1 MFPNQQ
7 ASRAVVATA
16 FSVLACTAALA
27 STAAPVLIG
36 PTAAAKPIGLA
47 FYLPSRDPQGAHDFA
62 IHVTKPH
69 DALFHHFLTPAQFAD
84 RFGAN
89 PADVAAVVT
98 WASQQGLTV
107 GERST
112 AGTIL
117 PVTGPAEAMRAAL
130 GLTFNDYRD
139 ATGRLFSAA
148 DGAPRLPTNLQARIA
163 GVVGLSA
170 AAGYRPYVR
179 KLPVGVHA
187 LSQGTGPGGAF
198 SASDLRTI
206 YDVPAQAF
214 GPKQTLAVFEQ
225 GGFAASD
232 VTTYLVR
239 NKLPNV
245 RVRDRN
251 VNGYGG
257 GIDDP
262 GVELEAVLDIDMQ
275 IAMNPDAGQIIVY
288 EDGADSFAVAL
299 LDSLSAMANDDLAR
313 SISISY
319 GLDETLQG
327 PTAITAENTV
337 LTQMAAQ
344 GQAVFVSA
352 GDDGAYGD
360 GSLPQNVADPASQP
374 FVTGVGGTTLLTGR
388 HESYLTESVWNSL
401 ANPPPLDGGTGGGV
415 SVTWPIPDYQTTF
428 GITLGNGGSG
438 TMRNVPDVA
447 AVADP
452 ATGVAVYSAL
462 NGGWVQVGGT
472 SVGAPMWAGVY
483 SLVNAASEGLG
494 IGPAGYANPEL
505 YGLGIF
511 GGPLGS
517 AFNYVQ
523 VGNNGNPN
531 YFNGYTPGFS
541 AGPGYDNCTGLG
553 TISGEYLIAD
563 FVTGPTINSPTPPPA
578 PNGLKSTATSDSIT
592 LTWTGAKVDTGYLVL
607 GFNYAT
613 GVPATTTLLKKR
625 SITITGLAPKTAY
638 FIYAVAITP
647 TGSAESAPVIV
658 TTPAKA

>member
-1 MFPNQQ
+1 MLSNRQ
-7 ASRAVVATA
+7 ASRAALALA
-16 FSVLACTAALA
+16 FSVLACRAALA
-27 STAAPVLIG
+27 GTAAPVLIG
-36 PTAAAKPIGLA
+36 PTAAAKPVGLA
-47 FYLPSRDPQGAHDFA
+47 FFLPSRDPQGAHDFA
-62 IHVTKPH
+62 VHVTRPR
-69 DALFHHFLTPAQFAD
+69 DPLFRHFLTPAQFAA

-89 PADVAAVVT
+89 PADVAALAA
-98 WASQQGLTV
+98 WASRQGLTV
-107 GERST
+107 GERSA
-112 AGTIL
+112 AGNIL
-117 PVTGPAEAMRAAL
+117 PVTGPASAMQAAL
-130 GLTFNDYRD
+130 GLAFNDYRD
-139 ATGRLFSAA
+139 AEGRLFSAA
-148 DGAPRLPTNLQARIA
+148 VGTPHLPADLQARLG
-163 GVVGLSA
+163 GVVGLSG

-179 KLPVGVHA
+179 TLPAGAHT

-206 YDVPAQAF
+206 YDVPPQTF

-225 GGFAASD
+225 GGFAPSD
-232 VTTYLVR
+232 VTTYLMR

-251 VNGYGG
+251 VDGYGG
-257 GIDDP
+257 GIDDA

-275 IAMNPDAGQIIVY
+275 VAMNPAAGQIIVY
-288 EDGADSFAVAL
+288 EDGTDPFAVAL
-299 LDSLSAMANDDLAR
+299 LDSLSAMADDDLAR

-327 PTAITAENTV
+327 PTAIAAENTV
-337 LTQMAAQ
+337 FTQMAAQ
-344 GQAVFVSA
+344 GQAVFASS
-352 GDDGAYGD
+352 GDNGAYGD
-360 GSLPQNVADPASQP
+360 GSLPQNVSDPASQP

-401 ANPPPLDGGTGGGV
+401 ANPPPLDGGTGGGI
-415 SVTWPIPDYQTTF
+415 SVVWPIPDYQTTF

-472 SVGAPMWAGVY
+472 SVGAPMWAGIY

-505 YGLGIF
+505 YALGVF
-511 GGPLGS
+511 GGPVGS

-523 VGNNGNPN
+523 VGTNGDPN
-531 YFNGYTPGFS
+531 YFNGFTPGFT

-553 TISGEYLIAD
+553 TIRGQYLIAD

-578 PNGLKSTATSDSIT
+578 PNGLKPTATPDSIT
-592 LTWTGAKVDTGYLVL
+592 LTWTGAKADTGYLVL

-613 GVPATTTLLKKR
+613 GVPVATTLLKKR
-625 SITITGLAPKTAY
+625 VITVAGLAPKTVY
-638 FIYAVAITP
+638 VIYVVAITP
-647 TGSAESAPVIV
+647 TGSAESTPVIV
-658 TTPAKA
+658 TTPART